1 MLEASITIS
10 LLLCLTL
17 FIFIFF
23 QVFLGQYHQGFFHF
37 HRIGIWLGWS
47 SPLHIWYPFLQF
59 LFFILLFPSTFFE
72 LYFAIFFS
80 SLLREILGSL
90 IFNRSAF
97 LRCTFKA
104 LHFLL
109 EAQMEKI
116 YLSGWSQI
124 GTQKVSHHHHRSY
137 YPVSVLLRLSNTVSS
152 SLAF

>member
-1 MLEASITIS
+1 MSDIVYFYFLSGFSWSVSSGIFPLSQNWHLVWLIFSIAYLVSIS
-10 LLLCLTL
+10 S
-17 FIFIFF
+17 ISI
-23 QVFLGQYHQGFFHF
+23 
-37 HRIGIWLGWS
+37 
-47 SPLHIWYPFLQF
+47 
-59 LFFILLFPSTFFE
+59 
-72 LYFAIFFS
+72 LYFAVSFYILCVLFCYIFS

-90 IFNRSAF
+90 IFNHSAF

-137 YPVSVLLRLSNTVSS
+137 YPVSVVLRLANTVSS